1 VRAAVYQP
9 GGAVVL
15 EERDVPEPGPGEV
28 LVAMR
33 ACGICGSDLM
43 RWYVE
48 PRAPLV
54 LGHEPVG
61 EVVAAG
67 EPVEAPLPE
76 VGARVFVHHHVP
88 CGECELCRRGRDTL
102 CETFKAT
109 RIHPGGFSER
119 ILVPAENAARDLL
132 VVPESVSDAAATLIE
147 PLACCVRGL
156 RRAKVGRETRL
167 LVIGGGQM
175 GLLTALGGLAAGAR
189 VAVAEP
195 LAERRALAA
204 ALGAAVIDP
213 MAAAGGKGPLPAATA
228 EAISSALGG
237 RPTVVMLATGAA
249 AAWELAISAA
259 DKGAVVQLFAPSGPG
274 ESRAFDVDD
283 VFFRELE
290 IQASYSA
297 GPHDTR
303 FALQLIAGGA
313 VPAERLVTHRFPLER
328 TEEALAAARSREGVK
343 VIVTS
348 SA

>member
-9 GGAVVL
+9 GGSVRL
-15 EERDVPEPGPGEV
+15 EERDVPEPGDGEV

-43 RWYVE
+43 QWYVE

-61 EVVAAG
+61 VVVATGAAG
-67 EPVEAPLPE
+67 EAPLPAPGE
-76 VGARVFVHHHVP
+76 RVFVHHHVP
-88 CGECELCRRGRDTL
+88 CGVCELCRRGLDTL
-102 CETFKAT
+102 CDTFKRT
-109 RIHPGGFSER
+109 RIHPGGFAER

-132 VVPESVSDAAATLIE
+132 VVPDDVSDAAATLVE

-156 RRAKVGRETRL
+156 RRVGAAPGTRL

-175 GLLTALGGLAAGAR
+175 GLLTAVAGLAAGAT

-195 LAERRALAA
+195 IDERRALASELG
-204 ALGAAVIDP
+204 ALGVAPDP
-213 MAAAGGKGPLPAATA
+213 EAAA
-228 EAISSALGG
+228 EALGG
-237 RPTVVMLATGAA
+237 RPTAVMLCTGAA
-249 AAWELAISAA
+249 AAWDLALAAA
-259 DKGAVVQLFAPSGPG
+259 DRGAAIQLFAPSGPG
-274 ESRAFDVDD
+274 ERRAFDVDD

-297 GPHDTR
+297 GPRDTR
-303 FALQLIAGGA
+303 EALDLIAGGA
-313 VPAERLVTHRFPLER
+313 IPAERLVTHRFPLER